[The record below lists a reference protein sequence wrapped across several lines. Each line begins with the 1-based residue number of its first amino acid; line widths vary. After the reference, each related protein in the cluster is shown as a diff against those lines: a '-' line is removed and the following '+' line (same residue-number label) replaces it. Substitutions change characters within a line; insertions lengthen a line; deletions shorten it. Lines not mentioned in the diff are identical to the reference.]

1 MYLILFRFPY
11 SKLHSLNFRYVAV
24 VCRYQY
30 YLGVSNKNF
39 ATLTSPISPLN
50 NALRTNYIRWQLEFV
65 FERILFLG
73 IFRDV
78 KFGFVIAIH
87 QIQWMFVHAGI
98 SFKDCFV
105 IGRTKLEFEPTPM
118 ISGQFHFHLDDL
130 ALHIDFRNSSS
141 SVAASVF
148 IFSWASFAPIIAAN
162 ATLAIIFFKLD

>member
-1 MYLILFRFPY
+1 M
-11 SKLHSLNFRYVAV
+11 AE
-24 VCRYQY
+24 
-30 YLGVSNKNF
+30 
-39 ATLTSPISPLN
+39 LTRPISPLN
-50 NALRTNYIRWQLEFV
+50 NALRTNNIRGQLEFV
-65 FERILFLG
+65 FERVLFLG

-78 KFGFVIAIH
+78 KFGFVITIH
-87 QIQWMFVHAGI
+87 QIQWMFVHTGI

-105 IGRTKLEFEPTPM
+105 IGWTKLEFEPTPM

-162 ATLAIIFFKLD
+162 AALAIILFKLD